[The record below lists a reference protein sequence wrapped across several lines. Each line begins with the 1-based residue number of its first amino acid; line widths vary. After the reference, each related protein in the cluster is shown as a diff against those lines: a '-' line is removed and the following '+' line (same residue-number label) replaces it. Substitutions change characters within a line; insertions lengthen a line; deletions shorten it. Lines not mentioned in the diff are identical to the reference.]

1 MKYKRST
8 YSFCSQASNLK
19 SRSED
24 IMLLQKK
31 MNVVLMIFINNK
43 VQVQKLMEKKNTVK
57 ELTLQIPL
65 FQDYCNF

>member
-43 VQVQKLMEKKNTVK
+43 VQVQKLMEKKHSKGTDFTNSPVPR
-57 ELTLQIPL
+57 LL
-65 FQDYCNF
+65 